1 MSSLWTNLRRSRCAH
16 INKTIRVVVND
27 ASGAGMGLSFL
38 VLGMKRGSRYITVQ
52 REWGQSESGSLQ
64 PLTRV
69 LFLLITGSTPE
80 DGADAARC
88 RGKF

>member
-1 MSSLWTNLRRSRCAH
+1 MDEFKKKPVCTHKQNNPRGSKRCY
-16 INKTIRVVVND
+16 R
-27 ASGAGMGLSFL
+27 GAGMGLSFI

-64 PLTRV
+64 PLTRI

-80 DGADAARC
+80 DGAGAARC

>member
-1 MSSLWTNLRRSRCAH
+1 MDEFKKKPVCTHKQNNPRGSKRC
-16 INKTIRVVVND
+16 
-27 ASGAGMGLSFL
+27 MGLSFL

-80 DGADAARC
+80 DGAGAARC

>member
-1 MSSLWTNLRRSRCAH
+1 
-16 INKTIRVVVND
+16 
-27 ASGAGMGLSFL
+27 MG
-38 VLGMKRGSRYITVQ
+38 VSRYITVQ

-80 DGADAARC
+80 DGAGAARC

>member
-16 INKTIRVVVND
+16 INKTTRVVVND
-27 ASGAGMGLSFL
+27 ASGTGMGLSFL

-52 REWGQSESGSLQ
+52 REWGQSGSLQ

-69 LFLLITGSTPE
+69 LFLLTTGSTPE
-80 DGADAARC
+80 DGAGAARC